1 MRVDEFDFPLPE
13 TQIAQHPPAV
23 RGTSRLMV
31 LDRATGAT
39 TIGTVDDLPAHFRA
53 GDVLV
58 VNDTRVF
65 PARLLGHRLPGG
77 GRLECLLVERLRA
90 QGSGLRE
97 HADADGAG
105 GLGLGRQG
113 GLRAQGSG
121 LGELSEGDLWEALVH
136 PGQRLKV
143 GSRFVIDAGRSE
155 ESGVGN
161 RTAAAGV
168 IHGEILGRGSHGKRT
183 VHLRAEGFADVDTAI
198 EALGH
203 MPLPPYIKRPD
214 ATDDRERYQTVYGT
228 QRGSVAAPTAGLHF
242 TPGML
247 ERLQAMGVEIVRVT
261 LHVGYGTFKP
271 VRVEQIEDHE
281 VDPERY
287 HVSEEAAASIN
298 RAKAE
303 GRRVIVVGTTS
314 TRALE
319 SAVDEN
325 GRVRAGSATTS
336 LYIRPGHQFRVLDAL
351 MTNFHVPRSSL
362 LFLVAAFAGH
372 RHVMDAYAR
381 AVAEGFRFY
390 SYGDAMLIE

>member
-1 MRVDEFDFPLPE
+1 MRVDEFDFPLPDE
-13 TQIAQHPPAV
+13 QIAQHPPAV

-39 TIGTVDDLPAHFRA
+39 TLGTVDDLPAHFRA

-90 QGSGLRE
+90 RGSGLDEERLRAQGSGLEERLTAQGSGLRE
-97 HADADGAG
+97 H
-105 GLGLGRQG
+105 
-113 GLRAQGSG
+113 
-121 LGELSEGDLWEALVH
+121 SEGDLWEALVH

-143 GSRFVIDAGRSE
+143 GSQFVIDAGGSRHQ
-155 ESGVGN
+155 GGGN
-161 RTAAAGV
+161 NGGAGGV
-168 IHGEILGRGSHGKRT
+168 IHGEIVGRGSHGKRT
-183 VHLRAEGFADVDTAI
+183 VRLRAEGFADVDTAI

-214 ATDDRERYQTVYGT
+214 ASDDRERYQTVYGT

-271 VRVEQIEDHE
+271 VRVELVEDHV

-287 HVSEEAAASIN
+287 DISEAAADAIN
-298 RAKAE
+298 RAKAD
-303 GRRVIVVGTTS
+303 GRRVVVVGTTS

-319 SAVDEN
+319 SAVGED
-325 GRVRAGSATTS
+325 GRVRAGAATTS
-336 LYIRPGHQFRVLDAL
+336 LYIRPGHRFRVVDAL

-362 LFLVAAFAGH
+362 LFLVCAFAGH
-372 RHVMDAYAR
+372 RRVMDAYAR

-390 SYGDAMLIE
+390 SYGDAMLIV